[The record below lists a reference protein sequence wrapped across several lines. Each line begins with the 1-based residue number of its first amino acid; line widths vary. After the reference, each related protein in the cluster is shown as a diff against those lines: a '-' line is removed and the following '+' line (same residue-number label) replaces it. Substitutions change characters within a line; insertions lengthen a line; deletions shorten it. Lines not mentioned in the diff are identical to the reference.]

1 MDEDNNSSN
10 DNNKNSKKKKNND
23 NNSSQEKSI
32 YYKSVDV
39 PELYCQIIDLTE
51 EPTTNLSNIEILNY
65 IGELFYYMASDKLE
79 NDDNSSENDD
89 EFDEIN
95 AEYDEPDI
103 ILTGYE
109 NKGIIVIFLSFIII
123 LLLILNIIVN

>member
-123 LLLILNIIVN
+123 LLLI